1 MVNDIQRHKK
11 SGNQEKLNEAL
22 AEESWTIIEDLMQE
36 LEAESGFSDPFE
48 DYGDGEEEIDF

>member
-1 MVNDIQRHKK
+1 MEVGQII
-11 SGNQEKLNEAL
+11 EKLNEAL

-48 DYGDGEEEIDF
+48 DYDDGEEAIDF

>member
-1 MVNDIQRHKK
+1 MEVAHIL
-11 SGNQEKLNEAL
+11 EKLNEAL